1 MNIQDVYI
9 LLSIYIFNVDNLCAR
24 DYVLGTP
31 EMRGSTSAMA
41 EKKKGNGKSD
51 ASTDSSKLVRVDY
64 ENYLLAEKIMRK
76 LGQKSITGIVALGIR
91 RLAELEGVK

>member
-1 MNIQDVYI
+1 MKD
-9 LLSIYIFNVDNLCAR
+9 
-24 DYVLGTP
+24 
-31 EMRGSTSAMA
+31 
-41 EKKKGNGKSD
+41 KKKGKDD

-64 ENYLLAEKIMRK
+64 ENYVLAEKIMRK